1 MLTMQPNYYGTR
13 VDTRLVNGPVLNSQL
28 TNYSQNQQIAH
39 QQQPS
44 QLQHHYPPPLPSHHH
59 QEQQQTQLTQSQHL
73 HELRLP
79 SIISPTTSTS
89 NKNNDSTN
97 CPDVINNA
105 NSSPGERNF
114 PLSRQLGLRRNK
126 VGNQDWGQTNLDCNM
141 KVGYA
146 TVQSPTVTN
155 TITMTHNE
163 EISSKSTRLRLNCT
177 VTNEHSPVGSSPSPT
192 VTTSLNSNTNNNS
205 MNTGIINQHFYS
217 DINLIRQSN
226 DLISS
231 TASNVYGRNGPKELD
246 YLLAANAAAALVS
259 QLGGATNVN
268 NNNNNNSPINNL
280 NPNLTME
287 QLNNSSKLIH
297 RDINSLESFTGKN
310 FFMSNELK
318 YNGSTITTT
327 NNNTN
332 GSNNSNNNS
341 GNNNDGNNIH
351 LSYDDQQRLI
361 YSDTEQKYPTSNQLK
376 PYPNGLLNP
385 FNGTNFIHP
394 TIQSN
399 SLMTR
404 HSNNNS
410 FQLNTTNDSN
420 NNSTTNNGNDPRSH
434 LYDISTF
441 NTQNPYSLTNTLN
454 FNSRTMHNQLN
465 MNDSMKL
472 NGNLTLHDTNYHAL
486 LNGSSSFGST
496 VFRSL
501 VNSENQSYLNNSTNM
516 LMNSSLDNINNSNN
530 HSTLNDNNN
539 NDCIGQSL
547 RQGGNSNESNVV
559 VYPWMNPKGTDISVD
574 QKRTRQTYTRYQTL
588 ELEKEFHFNKYLTR
602 RRRIEIAHTL
612 TLTERQIKIWFQN
625 RRMKWKKDHNIAK
638 LNGPGTL
645 EQLELAEQSSTI
657 STIGRKNHKTSSICD
672 DSDDECIKRKRL
684 SLEEFNSLDA
694 ISTSGIIMDRNTF
707 SIDHNNISDKDRNLK
722 NNYMLTQRNK
732 SRHIHR
738 GKHDGVE
745 DEDEDNEEG
754 DEEDEEED
762 VEDGDEEEE
771 DDDIDEGVNR
781 TRRKEHNRNI
791 MNVSNKHSWSLSQS
805 EKIANFHIPDSIY
818 LKAQQTGT
826 NTENL
831 MFRNECDKNWHS

>member
-28 TNYSQNQQIAH
+28 TNYSQNQQLAH
-39 QQQPS
+39 QQQQQSS
-44 QLQHHYPPPLPSHHH
+44 QPHHHYPPPLPSHHH
-59 QEQQQTQLTQSQHL
+59 HQQQQQTQLTQSQHL

-89 NKNNDSTN
+89 NKNNNDSTN
-97 CPDVINNA
+97 CSDVINNT

-114 PLSRQLGLRRNK
+114 PLSRQLGTRRNK

-155 TITMTHNE
+155 AITITHNE
-163 EISSKSTRLRLNCT
+163 EISSKPTRLRLNCA

-192 VTTSLNSNTNNNS
+192 IATSLNNNTNNNS
-205 MNTGIINQHFYS
+205 MNAGIINQHFYS

-268 NNNNNNSPINNL
+268 NNNHSPINNL

-332 GSNNSNNNS
+332 GSNNDNNSS
-341 GNNNDGNNIH
+341 GNNNSNNIH

-376 PYPNGLLNP
+376 SYPNGLLNP

-420 NNSTTNNGNDPRSH
+420 NNSTTNNGNDSRSH

-454 FNSRTMHNQLN
+454 FNSRTMHNQLS

-530 HSTLNDNNN
+530 HSTLNDNS

-559 VYPWMNPKGTDISVD
+559 VYPWMNPKGTES
-574 QKRTRQTYTRYQTL
+574 
-588 ELEKEFHFNKYLTR
+588 
-602 RRRIEIAHTL
+602 
-612 TLTERQIKIWFQN
+612 
-625 RRMKWKKDHNIAK
+625 MKWKKDHNIAK

-672 DSDDECIKRKRL
+672 DSDEECIKRKRL
-684 SLEEFNSLDA
+684 SLEEFSSLDTM
-694 ISTSGIIMDRNTF
+694 STTGIIMDRNTF

-754 DEEDEEED
+754 DEEEEEED
-762 VEDGDEEEE
+762 VEDGDEE